1 MHALRFSNL
10 VTQDY
15 FLQSVI
21 IFNLHRIPDHN
32 HIEWETIATK
42 NIEVEEGIN
51 IEYIYIRIHI
61 HECIQCF
68 LIEFLIVR

>member
-32 HIEWETIATK
+32 HIEWETIAMK
-42 NIEVEEGIN
+42 NIEEGIN
-51 IEYIYIRIHI
+51 IEYIYIYIRIHI